1 MSNFYAGVDVGATTI
16 KIGTFSDKGELI
28 EKWEIPTR
36 KEEQGA
42 YILSDKAT
50 FLTFFA
56 NSGKVE
62 S

>member
-1 MSNFYAGVDVGATTI
+1 MSNFYAGVDVGATTV

-42 YILSDKAT
+42 HILQDIVDLS
-50 FLTFFA
+50 LIHI
-56 NSGKVE
+56 
-62 S
+62 